1 MTGVFYQLS
10 VVSVISLR
18 GFPETTKHL
27 TNTGIMKNIF
37 LLLIFL
43 QMSPTFAVTLWSTP
57 DSFLGPGKFYGP
69 GAYTQDQ
76 ELFPVVIRNMIFVSK
91 INFVTPFFNNGGAF
105 PNIRGELEFE
115 GSADGKL
122 SNGTKINENV
132 DSGMTILAGLKL
144 LPAIIEDGHFRGE
157 QVSVTREDNTVIM
170 VMDLA
175 IDMGIGER
183 GVIKLPFYGT
193 TGTVTVPYSLQT
205 QMGEQGVDQAG
216 ILKSGTKITGRIGD
230 FNGDGWIDGTLVGTG
245 TFPLDSI
252 VYPGQP
258 YAMQRHFETNILI
271 KGTVFG
277 DPKLVDL
284 SYK

>member
-1 MTGVFYQLS
+1 
-10 VVSVISLR
+10 
-18 GFPETTKHL
+18 
-27 TNTGIMKNIF
+27 MKNLF

-43 QMSPTFAVTLWSTP
+43 PIHPAFAVTLWSTP
-57 DSFLGPGKFYGP
+57 DSFLGPGNFYGP
-69 GAYTQDQ
+69 GAYTEEQ

-91 INFVTPFFNNGGAF
+91 VNFVTPFFNNGSAV
-105 PNIRGELEFE
+105 PNIRGELEFK
-115 GSADGKL
+115 GNADGKL
-122 SNGTKINENV
+122 SDGTKINENV
-132 DSGMTILAGLKL
+132 DIGVATIAGLKL
-144 LPAIIEDGHFRGE
+144 LPAIIDGGHLRGE
-157 QVSVTREDNTVIM
+157 QVAITFEDNTIIM

-183 GVIKLPFYGT
+183 GVIKFPFYGT

-230 FNGDGWIDGTLVGTG
+230 FNEDGCIDGTLVGTG

-258 YAMQRHFETNILI
+258 YVMQRHFETNILI

-277 DPKLVDL
+277 SSKAVELT
-284 SYK
+284 YQ

>member
-1 MTGVFYQLS
+1 
-10 VVSVISLR
+10 
-18 GFPETTKHL
+18 
-27 TNTGIMKNIF
+27 MKKLF

-43 QMSPTFAVTLWSTP
+43 PINPTFAVTLWSTP
-57 DSFLGPGKFYGP
+57 DSFLGSGKFYGP
-69 GAYTQDQ
+69 GAYTEEQ

-91 INFVTPFFNNGGAF
+91 INFVTPFFNNGSAF
-105 PNIRGELEFE
+105 PNIRGEMEFN
-115 GSADGKL
+115 GNVDGKL
-122 SNGTKINENV
+122 SDGTKINENV
-132 DSGMTILAGLKL
+132 DIGMARIAGLNL
-144 LPAIIEDGHFRGE
+144 LPAIIEEGHFRGE
-157 QVSVTREDNTVIM
+157 QVVVTLKDNTVIM

-175 IDMGIGER
+175 IDIGIGER

-230 FNGDGWIDGTLVGTG
+230 FNGDGCIDGTLVGTG

-258 YAMQRHFETNILI
+258 YVMQRHFETNILI
-271 KGTVFG
+271 NGNVFG
-277 DPKLVDL
+277 NPKLVDS